1 MSDVW
6 IRGLRPGEADAL
18 GLLFHRAVRE
28 GAASAYDAAQRAAW
42 SPEPPCGPDWA
53 GRLERAVTLVAESEG
68 VPVGFMSLEPDTGL
82 LDLAF
87 VLPEWQGRGVASR
100 LLAVLENRARA
111 LGLRGLSVEASALA
125 RPFLLRHGWRD
136 GPRQEVERGGVC
148 LHNFAMTRELLRAAM
163 M

>member
-6 IRGLRPGEADAL
+6 IRGMRAGEADAL

-42 SPEPPCGPDWA
+42 SPEPPAGPDWA
-53 GRLERAVTLVAESEG
+53 ERLEQAVTLVAESDG
-68 VPVGFMSLEPDTGL
+68 VAVGFMSLEPDTGY

-87 VLPEWQGRGVASR
+87 VLPEWQGKGVASR

-111 LGLRGLSVEASALA
+111 LGLHDLSVEASALA
-125 RPFLLRHGWRD
+125 RPFLLRHDWQD
-136 GPRQEVERGGVC
+136 GPRQEFERGGVS
-148 LHNFAMTRELLRAAM
+148 LYNFRMSRILARACAS
-163 M
+163 